1 MTNKFSKKSQ
11 VNLDSCHP
19 DLITLFTVVLK
30 KRDCSVPE
38 GHRSNTRQAQLY
50 KELKTKVKAGG
61 SKHNKMPSEAADVY
75 PCPIDIK
82 KLDANDRIEWNH
94 FYHFVGYVK
103 GVADELYES
112 GRMRYK
118 VRSGADWDGDNS
130 FRDQTFHDLAHW
142 ELIITEEDTMKIIKK
157 IEKVEVTKEPDN
169 AFSIWSMVGRIVAI
183 VSSNTKLGNF
193 IRSFKI
199 PIKPLIEKL
208 VKSSKTTKDDEILK
222 GYNEQLN
229 NEEK

>member
-1 MTNKFSKKSQ
+1 MTNKFSRKSQ

-82 KLDANDRIEWNH
+82 KLDANDRSEWNH

-130 FRDQTFHDLAHW
+130 FRDQTFHDLPHW
-142 ELIITEEDTMKIIKK
+142 ELIINEKDTMKIIKK
-157 IEKVEVTKEPDN
+157 VEVAKEPDN
-169 AFSIWSMVGRIVAI
+169 AFSIWSMVGKIIAI
-183 VSSNTKLGNF
+183 FLPKTKAEKF
-193 IRSFKI
+193 
-199 PIKPLIEKL
+199 IKPLIEKL

-222 GYNEQLN
+222 GYNDQLN
-229 NEEK
+229 SEEK

>member
-1 MTNKFSKKSQ
+1 MTNKFSRKSQ

-75 PCPIDIK
+75 PCPVNIK
-82 KLDANDRIEWNH
+82 KLDANDRSEWNH

-130 FRDQTFHDLAHW
+130 FRDQTFHDLPHW
-142 ELIITEEDTMKIIKK
+142 ELIINEKDTMKIIKK
-157 IEKVEVTKEPDN
+157 VEVAKEPDN
-169 AFSIWSMVGRIVAI
+169 AFSIWSMVGKIIAI
-183 VSSNTKLGNF
+183 FLPKTKAEKF
-193 IRSFKI
+193 
-199 PIKPLIEKL
+199 IKPLIEKL

-222 GYNEQLN
+222 GYNDQLN
-229 NEEK
+229 SEEK

>member
-11 VNLDSCHP
+11 VNLNSCHP

-38 GHRSNTRQAQLY
+38 GHRSNTRQAKLY
-50 KELKTKVKAGG
+50 SEGKSKVKAGG
-61 SKHNKMPSEAADVY
+61 SKHNKTPSEAADVY

-82 KLDANDRIEWNH
+82 KLDANDKSEWNH

-103 GVADELYES
+103 GVADALYES
-112 GRMRYK
+112 GSMRYK
-118 VRSGADWDGDNS
+118 VRCGADWDGDNS
-130 FRDQTFHDLAHW
+130 FRDQTFHDLPHF
-142 ELIITEEDTMKIIKK
+142 ELIINEKDKMKKIKK
-157 IEKVEVTKEPDN
+157 IKKVEVVKKPSNT
-169 AFSIWSMVGRIVAI
+169 FSIWSMIGRIIAI
-183 VSSNTKLGNF
+183 VSSNTKVGNF
-193 IRSFKI
+193 IKSFKI